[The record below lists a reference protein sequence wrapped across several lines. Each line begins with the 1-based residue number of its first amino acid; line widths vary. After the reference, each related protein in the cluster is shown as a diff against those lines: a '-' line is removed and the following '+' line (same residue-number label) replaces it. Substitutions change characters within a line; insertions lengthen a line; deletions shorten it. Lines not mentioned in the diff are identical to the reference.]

1 MMTFL
6 PRTSRCLYAFRAVGL
21 IAVAAAML
29 PWVPLQAQVN
39 PVEVQLERL
48 SETLLGLAGQA
59 LGQSPADAASS
70 RRQAEQVIVDRLP
83 ILVSLIEEDPEA
95 ALRQAFPSDVADRL
109 RQTFPDSALGIEQ
122 YGAWV
127 GVLEVEVEDNE
138 DFTESKTIR
147 HLRVGPDRFRVF
159 FATEEDVESAEYIR
173 AEGMLAGM
181 TLALSG
187 AESQTGA
194 EAGQACSTTGDQRFA
209 VIKVKIGNPTTA
221 NPSYATTTLSDYL
234 FGTSG
239 QTLSEYWNEAS
250 HGLAWASGDIYPQG
264 PDEWYDLTSKNYSCN
279 SADGG
284 AYYGYPTLRS
294 DALAAAD
301 PDVDFNNVERALII
315 FSKPNGLGCFAGVA
329 SIGCWL
335 GAPDGSPSISYAL
348 QVFEYMDTRNEAVEL
363 TSHEGAHNLSLYHS
377 SSKDYGAEPLGAPS
391 DSGSTLEYG
400 DRYSAVGFW
409 NKGHYAPQ
417 HNAKIG
423 WTSGSETITSSVVR
437 TILPN
442 NQSGGLEALKVKRG
456 TEGSQNLWLEFR
468 ARQGLFYSTIVNDP
482 SNGAL
487 IHLDNGTAQSVLLDF
502 TPGSNNSCNS
512 TYCLDFYDAPLTD
525 LPPASEQSFAANFL
539 NSRRLWDGSG
549 DRRLST
555 GYLCGSETPNALRI
569 SVWRASGIGSR
580 VTLVCSS
587 TRYSNR
593 HSRPNAASASGKVI
607 ACGSSSV
614 VPNAACIRRSNSRL
628 SFNAS
633 MLHNTC
639 PRVRLSLRT
648 KIGRTSSKPV
658 FSCRKSR
665 STRCR
670 LT

>member
-1 MMTFL
+1 MRRYSEEGKRFAVNRNL
-6 PRTSRCLYAFRAVGL
+6 SRF
-21 IAVAAAML
+21 
-29 PWVPLQAQVN
+29 
-39 PVEVQLERL
+39 RL
-48 SETLLGLAGQA
+48 SHAWG
-59 LGQSPADAASS
+59 
-70 RRQAEQVIVDRLP
+70 
-83 ILVSLIEEDPEA
+83 SLH
-95 ALRQAFPSDVADRL
+95 
-109 RQTFPDSALGIEQ
+109 
-122 YGAWV
+122 
-127 GVLEVEVEDNE
+127 
-138 DFTESKTIR
+138 FTESKTIR

-159 FATEEDVESAEYIR
+159 FATEEDVESAEYLR

-187 AESQTGA
+187 TESQTGA

-239 QTLSEYWNEAS
+239 QPLSEYWNEAS

-335 GAPDGSPSISYAL
+335 GSPDGSPSISYAL

-512 TYCLDFYDAPLTD
+512 TYCLDFYDAPLTVGQTWSD
-525 LPPASEQSFAANFL
+525 PYSNLNITVNSASAAGLEVAIDYGVIPCTESPATVSVSPVSQSAEYPAAASYSITVTNNDTSACNSSVYTLTSDIRDSSGSAAVGFTLAFDSSSLSVAPGGSQSTNLTVTPSSASTVGNIYQVEATAARTDPNESTTDSAGLTVTAPTNTVSVNVSGKGSVNLNPPNQSWSSSFSQDYSA
-539 NSRRLWDGSG
+539 
-549 DRRLST
+549 LS
-555 GYLCGSETPNALRI
+555 PP
-569 SVWRASGIGSR
+569 V
-580 VTLVCSS
+580 VTLTPPPV
-587 TRYSNR
+587 TV
-593 HSRPNAASASGKVI
+593 SAY
-607 ACGSSSV
+607 
-614 VPNAACIRRSNSRL
+614 
-628 SFNAS
+628 
-633 MLHNTC
+633 
-639 PRVRLSLRT
+639 
-648 KIGRTSSKPV
+648 KP
-658 FSCRKSR
+658 
-665 STRCR
+665 
-670 LT
+670 